1 MPKWISV
8 EEAAAKYGIN
18 KEVIWLWA
26 DMKRFPMSYE
36 KGITTV
42 DEESLIGFLHQN
54 KDRATA
60 EYIDTLEDLCIG
72 KTKICIL
79 YAEIIGYQD
88 KELLNQR
95 EQIARMKEI
104 QIVMK
109 RQNNRIR
116 DCEKFFAKYEK
127 WCSLNH
133 TTIPLSILL
142 IRYNNKLAVRHNLLH
157 IRCPHVW
164 LSQLPPIPVH
174 LLRSCLLRNKC

>member
-54 KDRATA
+54 KDRVTA

-88 KELLNQR
+88 K
-95 EQIARMKEI
+95 
-104 QIVMK
+104 
-109 RQNNRIR
+109 
-116 DCEKFFAKYEK
+116 FFAKYEK
-127 WCSLNH
+127 NFSVCWMGRLCAGLRR
-133 TTIPLSILL
+133 L
-142 IRYNNKLAVRHNLLH
+142 IR
-157 IRCPHVW
+157 
-164 LSQLPPIPVH
+164 
-174 LLRSCLLRNKC
+174 

>member
-54 KDRATA
+54 KDRVTA
-60 EYIDTLEDLCIG
+60 EYIDTLEDLCI
-72 KTKICIL
+72 
-79 YAEIIGYQD
+79 EIIGCQD
-88 KELLNQR
+88 KELLYQR

-104 QIVMK
+104 QTAMK
-109 RQNNRIR
+109 RQNSRLR
-116 DCEKFFAKYEK
+116 DCEKVFTKYEENFSTC
-127 WCSLNH
+127 WIGRICAHLRR
-133 TTIPLSILL
+133 L
-142 IRYNNKLAVRHNLLH
+142 IRL
-157 IRCPHVW
+157 IR
-164 LSQLPPIPVH
+164 
-174 LLRSCLLRNKC
+174 R

>member
-60 EYIDTLEDLCIG
+60 EYIDTLE
-72 KTKICIL
+72 
-79 YAEIIGYQD
+79 
-88 KELLNQR
+88 
-95 EQIARMKEI
+95 
-104 QIVMK
+104 VMK

-127 WCSLNH
+127 NFSVCWMGRLCAGLRR
-133 TTIPLSILL
+133 L
-142 IRYNNKLAVRHNLLH
+142 IR
-157 IRCPHVW
+157 
-164 LSQLPPIPVH
+164 
-174 LLRSCLLRNKC
+174 

>member
-8 EEAAAKYGIN
+8 EKAAAKYGIN

-54 KDRATA
+54 KDRVTA

-109 RQNNRIR
+109 RQNTGFGIARNFLQNMRKTLVFVGWEG
-116 DCEKFFAKYEK
+116 CV
-127 WCSLNH
+127 
-133 TTIPLSILL
+133 
-142 IRYNNKLAVRHNLLH
+142 LA
-157 IRCPHVW
+157 
-164 LSQLPPIPVH
+164 
-174 LLRSCLLRNKC
+174 

>member
-54 KDRATA
+54 KDRVTA
-60 EYIDTLEDLCIG
+60 EYIDTLEDLCIE
-72 KTKICIL
+72 KANICNL
-79 YAEIIGYQD
+79 YAEIIGCQD
-88 KELLNQR
+88 KELLYQR

-104 QIVMK
+104 QTAMKKAKTAGSGIVRKCSRNMK
-109 RQNNRIR
+109 RTLVPAGL
-116 DCEKFFAKYEK
+116 EESA
-127 WCSLNH
+127 L
-133 TTIPLSILL
+133 T
-142 IRYNNKLAVRHNLLH
+142 
-157 IRCPHVW
+157 
-164 LSQLPPIPVH
+164 
-174 LLRSCLLRNKC
+174 

>member
-54 KDRATA
+54 KDRVTA

-116 DCEKFFAKYEK
+116 DCEKFLQNMRKTLVFVGWEG
-127 WCSLNH
+127 CV
-133 TTIPLSILL
+133 
-142 IRYNNKLAVRHNLLH
+142 LA
-157 IRCPHVW
+157 
-164 LSQLPPIPVH
+164 
-174 LLRSCLLRNKC
+174 

>member
-79 YAEIIGYQD
+79 YAD
-88 KELLNQR
+88 DFQR
-95 EQIARMKEI
+95 CVQVQHRPGISSCKQWI
-104 QIVMK
+104 
-109 RQNNRIR
+109 
-116 DCEKFFAKYEK
+116 
-127 WCSLNH
+127 
-133 TTIPLSILL
+133 LSATKDL
-142 IRYNNKLAVRHNLLH
+142 YT
-157 IRCPHVW
+157 W
-164 LSQLPPIPVH
+164 S
-174 LLRSCLLRNKC
+174 

>member
-54 KDRATA
+54 KDRVTA

-104 QIVMK
+104 QIVIGNF
-109 RQNNRIR
+109 RYNSDILFIR
-116 DCEKFFAKYEK
+116 CLPPFFVIVSGA
-127 WCSLNH
+127 SSQH
-133 TTIPLSILL
+133 TTFPS
-142 IRYNNKLAVRHNLLH
+142 NKH
-157 IRCPHVW
+157 
-164 LSQLPPIPVH
+164 
-174 LLRSCLLRNKC
+174 

>member
-54 KDRATA
+54 KDRVTA
-60 EYIDTLEDLCIG
+60 EYIDTLEDLCIE
-72 KTKICIL
+72 KANICNL
-79 YAEIIGYQD
+79 YAEIIGCQD
-88 KELLNQR
+88 KELLYQR

-104 QIVMK
+104 QTAMKGKTAGSGIVRKCSRNMK
-109 RQNNRIR
+109 RTLVPAGL
-116 DCEKFFAKYEK
+116 EESA
-127 WCSLNH
+127 L
-133 TTIPLSILL
+133 T
-142 IRYNNKLAVRHNLLH
+142 
-157 IRCPHVW
+157 
-164 LSQLPPIPVH
+164 
-174 LLRSCLLRNKC
+174 

>member
-72 KTKICIL
+72 KTKIVSTHCMAVPFSFL
-79 YAEIIGYQD
+79 SRGYRESLHQ
-88 KELLNQR
+88 KNYYSLL
-95 EQIARMKEI
+95 
-104 QIVMK
+104 
-109 RQNNRIR
+109 
-116 DCEKFFAKYEK
+116 
-127 WCSLNH
+127 
-133 TTIPLSILL
+133 LL
-142 IRYNNKLAVRHNLLH
+142 IGNSD
-157 IRCPHVW
+157 I
-164 LSQLPPIPVH
+164 
-174 LLRSCLLRNKC
+174 